1 MKKSVAQ
8 IKKELLEA
16 EMEEAKEEIKKKPSK
31 HEKEISINYTQ
42 ILYDRTN
49 KEQNFDPKAVLKAY
63 KINKKSGFLDAK
75 GFKYKLMSKYH
86 PLSTVKVNME
96 LSNGEMMPFVIRLT
110 NGGFVFDGGWYIID
124 EKYKYYDNNAKLW
137 CFDFH
142 EELCFPVNKKIKIS
156 EIKKEIYEDGD
167 VELETAIN
175 PKSLQKFMESTV
187 IQKLL
192 AGAEMEDSMRKM
204 KMYMIITMVI
214 TGVTLLLTINS
225 SGLLG

>member
-1 MKKSVAQ
+1 MNQTVKT
-8 IKKELLEA
+8 LP
-16 EMEEAKEEIKKKPSK
+16 KKPVVNK
-31 HEKEISINYTQ
+31 NIKETDLNYTQ
-42 ILYDRTN
+42 ILIDRTQ
-49 KEQNFDPKAVLKAY
+49 KDQNFDPKAVLKAY
-63 KINKKSGFLDAK
+63 KINKKKNFMDFR

-86 PLSTVKVNME
+86 PLSTIKVNME
-96 LSNGEMMPFVIRLT
+96 LSNGENMPFVVRLT

-137 CFDFH
+137 CFDYH
-142 EELCFPVNKKIKIS
+142 EELCFPVNKRINLG
-156 EIKKEIYEDGD
+156 ELKKVIYEDND

-192 AGAEMEDSMRKM
+192 AGAEMEDSMRRM

-214 TGVTLLLTINS
+214 TAVTLLLVANM
-225 SGLLG
+225 SGLFGG

>member
-1 MKKSVAQ
+1 MKSVQ
-8 IKKELLEA
+8 KPKPTVNKNIKDVEL
-16 EMEEAKEEIKKKPSK
+16 
-31 HEKEISINYTQ
+31 NYTQ
-42 ILYDRTN
+42 ILIDRTQ
-49 KEQNFDPKAVLKAY
+49 KDQNFDPKAVLKAY
-63 KINKKSGFLDAK
+63 KINKKRSFLDVK

-86 PLSTVKVNME
+86 PLATIKVNME
-96 LSNGEMMPFVIRLT
+96 LSNGEMFPFVVRLT
-110 NGGFVFDGGWYIID
+110 NNGFVFDNGWYIID
-124 EKYKYYDNNAKLW
+124 EKYKYFDNNAKMW

-142 EELCFPVNKKIKIS
+142 EELCFPVDKKIKIS
-156 EIKKEIYEDGD
+156 EIKKKIYEDGD

-204 KMYMIITMVI
+204 KMYMIVTMVI
-214 TGVTLLLTINS
+214 TGVTLLLTINA

>member
-1 MKKSVAQ
+1 MKIPKP
-8 IKKELLEA
+8 K
-16 EMEEAKEEIKKKPSK
+16 AKE
-31 HEKEISINYTQ
+31 KEVTLNYTQ
-42 ILYDRTN
+42 ILIDRTQ
-49 KEQNFDPKAVLKAY
+49 KEQNFDPKAVLKSY
-63 KINKKSGFLDAK
+63 KINKKRSFLDVR

-86 PLSTVKVNME
+86 PLATIKVNME
-96 LSNGEMMPFVIRLT
+96 LSNGEMFPFVVRLT
-110 NGGFVFDGGWYIID
+110 NGGFVFDDGWYIID
-124 EKYKYYDNNAKLW
+124 EKYKFYDNNAKLW

-142 EELCFPVNKKIKIS
+142 EELCFPVDKRIKIS
-156 EIKKEIYEDGD
+156 DIKKSIYEDGD

-204 KMYMIITMVI
+204 KMYMIVTMVI
-214 TGVTLLLTINS
+214 TGVTLLLTINA